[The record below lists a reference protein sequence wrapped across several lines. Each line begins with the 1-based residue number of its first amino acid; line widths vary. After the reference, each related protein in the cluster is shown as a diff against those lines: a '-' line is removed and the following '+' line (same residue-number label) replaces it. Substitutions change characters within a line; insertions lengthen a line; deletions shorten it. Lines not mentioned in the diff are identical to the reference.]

1 MASQRSEA
9 NSVATSAL
17 LQEQNPGVAP
27 GQYTRA
33 SLNVGYTTM
42 GKKYPGSV
50 NNQLPLGVGGVLGLT
65 EISARMQR
73 LLATENPV
81 RHGPLSSL
89 LQTREHG
96 WPMVLILSLYNIHS
110 SYFLD
115 TARITMVLLQQPP
128 PPQKSRISTHI
139 LQKSKLYMP
148 TFPAARHLP
157 NLTRKKYGI

>member
-42 GKKYPGSV
+42 GSRYPGGA
-50 NNQLPLGVGGVLGLT
+50 NNLGVGGVLGLT

-81 RHGPLSSL
+81 KHGPLSSRL
-89 LQTREHG
+89 LTREHG
-96 WPMVLILSLYNIHS
+96 WPMNLIFSLLTFLLLFCWTPQGSQWSCCS
-110 SYFLD
+110 SLCLPRRAEFQRTSCRRVSCTCLHFPLRD
-115 TARITMVLLQQPP
+115 
-128 PPQKSRISTHI
+128 ISPI
-139 LQKSKLYMP
+139 
-148 TFPAARHLP
+148 
-157 NLTRKKYGI
+157 